1 MNDLLPLTSGE
12 FENSTSNFVTVD
24 IDGNNEVIFDL
35 NSDDLEV
42 E

>member
-1 MNDLLPLTSGE
+1 MNDLLPLTASE
-12 FENSTSNFVTVD
+12 YENSTSQFVTVD
-24 IDGNNEVIFDL
+24 VDGNNEVVFDL

>member
-1 MNDLLPLTSGE
+1 MNDLLPLTASE
-12 FENSTSNFVTVD
+12 YENSTSQFVTVD
-24 IDGNNEVIFDL
+24 VDGNNEVIFDL